1 MPTDETIYRMSGIE
15 YTYDELIEA
24 LESEVGPLD
33 PEQQEDGW
41 DADGAFIDAL
51 LVGAIEMVDSD
62 DDPDDVGG
70 MRDCRISLVLLA
82 GGAGS

>member
-1 MPTDETIYRMSGIE
+1 MPSDETIYRMSGIE

-24 LESEVGPLD
+24 LESEVGPLYPD
-33 PEQQEDGW
+33 QREDGW

-51 LVGAIEMVDSD
+51 LVGAIETVDSD
-62 DDPDDVGG
+62 DDPDGVGG
-70 MRDCRISLVLLA
+70 MRGCPISLVSLA